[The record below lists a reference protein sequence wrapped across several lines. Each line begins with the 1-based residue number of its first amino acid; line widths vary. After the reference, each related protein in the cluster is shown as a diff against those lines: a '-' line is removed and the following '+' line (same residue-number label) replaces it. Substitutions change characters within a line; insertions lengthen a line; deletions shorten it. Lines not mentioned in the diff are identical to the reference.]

1 MATVPRRLGDIL
13 IDDKLITPFQR
24 DEALRQQ
31 KLHGGRIGTNLV
43 ELGAIDLDGLAR
55 ALARQK
61 GVPAA
66 LQKHFDSIH
75 GEAVGLVPAQLA
87 EKLGAIPLG
96 FTARSPRTIAVA
108 FLDPTKPGA
117 IEEIQSASNSVVY
130 PVIAPELRIVL
141 YLEKLYWIPRPMR
154 FLRLDLA
161 NAKTSGPSSTSTPA
175 RLPPKGNSTDDP
187 NSFFDMTR
195 PDLSQRRPGSAILL
209 TEALPGSP
217 PPARAPV
224 ALPRAAEPP
233 KAETASDLNAPRAT
247 PSTKPDPSRPATSI
261 PAARQTVSMPPRG
274 APVAPRP
281 AGPPT
286 TEAVSSF
293 GASRAT
299 PAAFTNPAASPNAVP
314 LVPAPAPVA
323 PVPGSATSGQPIG
336 SASRPPPRANPPP
349 TLPTAATPASN
360 PRSLPTPP
368 PWRKPPEV
376 LQRRSD
382 RTDASSRA
390 PTIPDIPSF
399 AIVDEEPEP
408 MQFRPEVVSGAFE
421 PSASSSA
428 TTIQIDAPL
437 PPAARASAGKAA
449 PASAS
454 GFQSAALPPKPA
466 ASPKV
471 DGHHSV
477 ALSAFSEPAD
487 SYGDSSEVATSPFA
501 KPASN
506 GADSNS
512 THPATGESAPLPWS
526 TVEAVDAIAVA
537 TNRDQVGQAI
547 ANYLRSACGVGL
559 VLIVQHE
566 VAMGWKG
573 FAPGVGAAEI
583 EGLAIPL
590 AAPSALQIAHQQQST
605 FRGPPPLDG
614 VAIDRQLSERLRSSV
629 PKEVIVSPVI
639 IRDRVVNLVYGH
651 AEDGGPLP
659 DRLMAGLGT
668 LTRAASAAYV
678 RLIQESK
685 KKHPS

>member
-1 MATVPRRLGDIL
+1 MPRRLGDIL
-13 IDDKLITPFQR
+13 IDDKLITPSQR

-75 GEAVGLVPAQLA
+75 GEAVGLVPAKLA

-108 FLDPTKPGA
+108 FLDPTRPGA
-117 IEEIQSASNSVVY
+117 IDEIQAASNSVVY

-141 YLEKLYWIPRPMR
+141 YLEKLYWIPRPIR

-161 NAKTSGPSSTSTPA
+161 NAKAAGAPPSKAHSSE
-175 RLPPKGNSTDDP
+175 DP
-187 NSFFDMTR
+187 SAFFDMTR

-209 TEALPGSP
+209 TEAVPKSP
-217 PPARAPV
+217 PPASPPMAS
-224 ALPRAAEPP
+224 ARAAERH
-233 KAETASDLNAPRAT
+233 SDLNVQRAT
-247 PSTKPDPSRPATSI
+247 SPAQPDSPRPSTA
-261 PAARQTVSMPPRG
+261 PAARQPVSIPPPRG
-274 APVAPRP
+274 VPVASRP
-281 AGPPT
+281 VSGPTAP
-286 TEAVSSF
+286 EIASRF
-293 GASRAT
+293 GSSRAT
-299 PAAFTNPAASPNAVP
+299 PTAFANPTGA
-314 LVPAPAPVA
+314 
-323 PVPGSATSGQPIG
+323 Q
-336 SASRPPPRANPPP
+336 PPP
-349 TLPTAATPASN
+349 ASK
-360 PRSLPTPP
+360 PRPLATPP

-399 AIVDEEPEP
+399 AIVDDEEPEP

-421 PSASSSA
+421 PSPSTAP
-428 TTIQIDAPL
+428 TIQIDSPL
-437 PPAARASAGKAA
+437 PPKAA
-449 PASAS
+449 HN
-454 GFQSAALPPKPA
+454 GA
-466 ASPKV
+466 AS
-471 DGHHSV
+471 S
-477 ALSAFSEPAD
+477 
-487 SYGDSSEVATSPFA
+487 
-501 KPASN
+501 SN
-506 GADSNS
+506 GA
-512 THPATGESAPLPWS
+512 PAAESGPLPWS
-526 TVEAVDAIAVA
+526 TVQAVDAIAVA
-537 TNRDQVGQAI
+537 TNRDQVGQAMV
-547 ANYLRSACGVGL
+547 NYLRSACGVGL

-573 FAPGVGAAEI
+573 FAPGIGAADI

-590 AAPSALQIAHQQQST
+590 AAPSVLRIPHQQQDT
-605 FRGPPPLDG
+605 FRGPPPPDG
-614 VAIDRQLSERLRSSV
+614 AAIDRQLWERLRSS
-629 PKEVIVSPVI
+629 PPQEIIVSPVI

-685 KKHPS
+685 KKQPS

>member
-1 MATVPRRLGDIL
+1 MPRRLGDIL

-75 GEAVGLVPAQLA
+75 GEAVELVPAQLA

-108 FLDPTKPGA
+108 FLDPTRPGA
-117 IEEIQSASNSVVY
+117 IAEIQSASNSVVY

-161 NAKTSGPSSTSTPA
+161 NAKASGPSSTSTPA
-175 RLPPKGNSTDDP
+175 PLPSKSDSAGDP
-187 NSFFDMTR
+187 SSFFDMTR
-195 PDLSQRRPGSAILL
+195 PDLSQRPAGSAILL

-217 PPARAPV
+217 PLAPPPV
-224 ALPRAAEPP
+224 ALPRGAEPP
-233 KAETASDLNAPRAT
+233 KAETASHLNSPRAT
-247 PSTKPDPSRPATSI
+247 SSARPDPRPAAAT
-261 PAARQTVSMPPRG
+261 PAARQPVSIPSRGPP
-274 APVAPRP
+274 VVSRP
-281 AGPPT
+281 ASATATNDAASG
-286 TEAVSSF
+286 F

-299 PAAFTNPAASPNAVP
+299 PAAFTNVAASP
-314 LVPAPAPVA
+314 
-323 PVPGSATSGQPIG
+323 T
-336 SASRPPPRANPPP
+336 ASPPRQPARGSQPP
-349 TLPTAATPASN
+349 TLPPAELESHVSTTAAVAPAAVSTSSAAHSSSPST

-376 LQRRSD
+376 LQRRPD

-399 AIVDEEPEP
+399 AIVDEEPEQ
-408 MQFRPEVVSGAFE
+408 MQFRPEVVSGDFE
-421 PSASSSA
+421 R
-428 TTIQIDAPL
+428 
-437 PPAARASAGKAA
+437 RASTGKA
-449 PASAS
+449 
-454 GFQSAALPPKPA
+454 
-466 ASPKV
+466 SP
-471 DGHHSV
+471 
-477 ALSAFSEPAD
+477 
-487 SYGDSSEVATSPFA
+487 A
-501 KPASN
+501 KPAPN
-506 GADSNS
+506 GAGSSS
-512 THPATGESAPLPWS
+512 TRAATVDTSPLPWS

-547 ANYLRSACGVGL
+547 VNYLRSACGVGL

-590 AAPSALQIAHQQQST
+590 AAPSVLQVAHQQQST
-605 FRGPPPLDG
+605 FRGPPPLEG
-614 VAIDRQLSERLRSSV
+614 VAIDRQLSERLRSSL
-629 PKEVIVSPVI
+629 PQEVIVSPVI

-659 DRLMAGLGT
+659 DRLVAGLGT

-678 RLIQESK
+678 RLIQDSK

>member
-1 MATVPRRLGDIL
+1 VPRRLGDIL
-13 IDDKLITPFQR
+13 IDDKLITPSQR
-24 DEALRQQ
+24 DEALQQQ

-75 GEAVGLVPAQLA
+75 GDAVGLVPAKLA

-108 FLDPTKPGA
+108 FLDPTRPGA
-117 IEEIQSASNSVVY
+117 IDEIQAASNSVVY

-161 NAKTSGPSSTSTPA
+161 AAKAAGAPPSKAHSSE
-175 RLPPKGNSTDDP
+175 DP
-187 NSFFDMTR
+187 SAFFDMTR

-209 TEALPGSP
+209 TEAVPGSP
-217 PPARAPV
+217 PPASPPV
-224 ALPRAAEPP
+224 APIRAAEL
-233 KAETASDLNAPRAT
+233 TNVTVSDLNVQRAT
-247 PSTKPDPSRPATSI
+247 SPARPDSPRPSTA
-261 PAARQTVSMPPRG
+261 PAARQPVSIPPPRG
-274 APVAPRP
+274 VPVASRP
-281 AGPPT
+281 APGPTAP
-286 TEAVSSF
+286 EIASRF
-293 GASRAT
+293 GSSRAT
-299 PAAFTNPAASPNAVP
+299 PTAF
-314 LVPAPAPVA
+314 
-323 PVPGSATSGQPIG
+323 
-336 SASRPPPRANPPP
+336 ANP
-349 TLPTAATPASN
+349 TAQPSGAAQSPPASK
-360 PRSLPTPP
+360 PRPLPTPP

-382 RTDASSRA
+382 KTDASSRA

-399 AIVDEEPEP
+399 AIVDDEEPEP

-421 PSASSSA
+421 PSPSMAP
-428 TTIQIDAPL
+428 TIQIDSPL
-437 PPAARASAGKAA
+437 PPGAKAPIASSSGYESPPVLPPKSAAPSKAQGHPKNLTPVGESRSSSGDPLATSSFSKAA
-449 PASAS
+449 PNGSAS
-454 GFQSAALPPKPA
+454 S
-466 ASPKV
+466 
-471 DGHHSV
+471 
-477 ALSAFSEPAD
+477 
-487 SYGDSSEVATSPFA
+487 
-501 KPASN
+501 SN
-506 GADSNS
+506 GA
-512 THPATGESAPLPWS
+512 PAAESGPLPWS

-547 ANYLRSACGVGL
+547 VNYLRSTCGVGL

-573 FAPGVGAAEI
+573 FAPGIGAADI

-590 AAPSALQIAHQQQST
+590 AAPSVLRIPHQQQST
-605 FRGPPPLDG
+605 FRGQPPPDG
-614 VAIDRQLSERLRSSV
+614 AAIDRQLWERLRSS
-629 PKEVIVSPVI
+629 PPQEIIVSPVI
-639 IRDRVVNLVYGH
+639 IRDRVVNLAYGH

-659 DRLMAGLGT
+659 DRLMAGLGM

-685 KKHPS
+685 KKQPS